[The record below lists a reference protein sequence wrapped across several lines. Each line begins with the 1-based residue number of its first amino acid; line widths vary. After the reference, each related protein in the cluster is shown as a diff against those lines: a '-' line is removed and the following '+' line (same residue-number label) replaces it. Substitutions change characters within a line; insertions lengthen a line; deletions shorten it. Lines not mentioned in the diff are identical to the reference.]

1 MEACGLSSPPMIS
14 IVGRSGAG
22 KTTVLER
29 LIAELARRGVRVGAL
44 KHTHRGFDMD
54 HEGKDTWRHR
64 RAGARAVGIMSPTG
78 VAVIRTLETE
88 LPLRDAT
95 ALLGLDLDLVLT
107 EGFTQAQTPKIEVV
121 RAELGCDIRTPPD
134 QLVAVVADCPVS
146 AQAPQLGFDDAS
158 ALADI
163 MMGHIGRAE

>member
-1 MEACGLSSPPMIS
+1 LSSPPIVS

-29 LIAELARRGVRVGAL
+29 LIAELTRRGLRVGAL
-44 KHTHRGFDMD
+44 KHAHHGFDMD

-64 RAGARAVGIMSPTG
+64 RAGARAVGIVSPTG

-88 LPLRDAT
+88 LPVEQAA
-95 ALLGLDLDLVLT
+95 ALLGDDLDLVLT
-107 EGFTQAQTPKIEVV
+107 EGFSQAQTPKIEVV
-121 RAELGCDIRTPPD
+121 RAELGCDIRTPSD
-134 QLVAVVADCPVS
+134 QLVAVVADRPVT
-146 AQAPQLGFDDAS
+146 AQAPQVGFDDAP

-163 MMGHIGRAE
+163 IVGYIGSPR